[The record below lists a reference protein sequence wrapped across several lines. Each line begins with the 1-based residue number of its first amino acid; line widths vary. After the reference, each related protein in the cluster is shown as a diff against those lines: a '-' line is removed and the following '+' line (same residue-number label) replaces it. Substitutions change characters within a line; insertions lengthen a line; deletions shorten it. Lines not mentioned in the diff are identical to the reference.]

1 MVVYSPADTL
11 SPKGF
16 GGSIKAYIPWSI
28 PISFFGFSV
37 DSPAYYL
44 FHVLLGNILLMS
56 LVK

>member
-56 LVK
+56 